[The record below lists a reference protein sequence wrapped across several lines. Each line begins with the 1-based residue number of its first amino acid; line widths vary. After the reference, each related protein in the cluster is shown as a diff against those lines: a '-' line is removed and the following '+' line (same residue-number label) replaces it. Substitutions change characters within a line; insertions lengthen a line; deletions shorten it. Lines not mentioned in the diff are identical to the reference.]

1 MHWIVTFR
9 QPPIW
14 VYTVEQRAP
23 RKKSKAKQNKK
34 TEKRKKKKERK
45 KPIKAENSRI
55 LLKTIPNENKYK
67 TKLKKMCIT
76 WHQLFSGWQ
85 YFLMK
90 TFSWLPFIPT
100 PSPEVTRGW
109 SKLAFLM
116 QTLWG
121 WDVNVPCRWEFAGLC
136 GTRDPSP
143 ILPLPFF
150 SIHITLVHKWK
161 FSKSSQAPKN

>member
-1 MHWIVTFR
+1 
-9 QPPIW
+9 
-14 VYTVEQRAP
+14 
-23 RKKSKAKQNKK
+23 
-34 TEKRKKKKERK
+34 
-45 KPIKAENSRI
+45 
-55 LLKTIPNENKYK
+55 
-67 TKLKKMCIT
+67 MCIT

-85 YFLMK
+85 YLLMK

-121 WDVNVPCRWEFAGLC
+121 CDVNLPCRGEFAGLC
-136 GTRDPSP
+136 GTRDSSP

-161 FSKSSQAPKN
+161 FSKSSQAPKTKIDDPLSFSKKTILEKNLQPAYKLSISYFF